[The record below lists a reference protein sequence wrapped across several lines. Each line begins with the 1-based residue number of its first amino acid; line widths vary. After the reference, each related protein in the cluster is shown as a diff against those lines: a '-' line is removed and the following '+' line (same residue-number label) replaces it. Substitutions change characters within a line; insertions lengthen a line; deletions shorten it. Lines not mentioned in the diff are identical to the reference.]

1 MRASAVALAL
11 PSGAGERVG
20 LRLSP
25 TIAAFAPANL
35 RVVVLVEPD
44 LDNRV
49 LKVIA
54 ESPDFYRSSE
64 RPLEGAGAPRTNA
77 FEFRNLPSG
86 LYRIQAIV
94 APRVARFGV
103 RVMWCVSVPP
113 PHSRGGGAACRAHGR
128 RQRPVTVGRTRFDIC
143 SS

>member
-1 MRASAVALAL
+1 MCASALALAL

-25 TIAAFAPANL
+25 AISAFAPANL
-35 RVVVLVEPD
+35 HVVVLVEPD

-49 LKVIA
+49 LKVTA
-54 ESPDFYRSSE
+54 ESADFYRSSE

-86 LYRIQAIV
+86 LYLVTAALV
-94 APRVARFGV
+94 DCTGHEFKARREFE
-103 RVMWCVSVPP
+103 VM
-113 PHSRGGGAACRAHGR
+113 GAEH
-128 RQRPVTVGRTRFDIC
+128 
-143 SS
+143 